1 MAGAKRKVP
10 LKGGLRIAIGAV
22 ADALAALPVS
32 GMIIGGVAVIAR
44 GVPRTTR
51 DVDLTVEG
59 GKLELPDLLAQL
71 GGVGFAP
78 RIDDAIRFAAANQV
92 LLLRHTSSG
101 IDIDLSIAWL
111 PFETEAIAAAES
123 LELGG
128 AQVPVAR
135 AEDLVIYKAIAFRPQ
150 DQQDIERLATLH
162 GDTIDFDRVRRIV
175 AQFADALDEPERAAQ
190 VEQLLTRVLDSR
202 RYPV

>member
-1 MAGAKRKVP
+1 MAGAKKAP
-10 LKGGLRIAIGAV
+10 LKGGLRIAIAAV
-22 ADALAALPVS
+22 ADALTALPLS

-59 GKLELPDLLAQL
+59 GKLELPDLVVQL
-71 GGVGFAP
+71 EMVGFEP
-78 RIDDAIRFAAANQV
+78 RIDGAIAFGAANQV

-101 IDIDLSIAWL
+101 VDIDLSIAWL

-123 LELGG
+123 LNLAG
-128 AQVPVAR
+128 AQVRVAR

-175 AQFADALDEPERAAQ
+175 GQFAEALDEPERAVQ
-190 VEQLLTRVLDSR
+190 VEQLLTRVLDGR
-202 RYPV
+202 R